1 MIRLALLLAA
11 LVVGAAGAVAQ
22 TATAA
27 LILSDGTTTRGFTA
41 KDLLARQDGRMLS
54 IADPVYG
61 KPMTYRA
68 VPTANLLRLLKV
80 APDDYV
86 QARATD
92 DFSIAIPARLLLAT
106 SNAAPQAFIAIDDPI
121 WPWPPL
127 PGRADKTSAGPFYI
141 VWLLPAGQT
150 VSSEYWAYHLASL
163 SVTESPVR
171 RWPQLAVGAEVPADD
186 PIRRGLDR
194 YVELCIACHR
204 FKGAGEGEQG
214 PDLGQPMNPVQYFQE
229 PALKQLVR
237 NPASVRRWPEM
248 KMPGFDRD
256 RLSDADL
263 DAVVAWLAY
272 KARQN

>member
-237 NPASVRRWPEM
+237 NPASVRRWPDM

-263 DAVVAWLAY
+263 DAVVSWLGY
-272 KARQN
+272 KARKN